1 MSDGPKDLA
10 ELWGRGP
17 WARPRRGRRNPGM
30 TKTTHPDHL
39 SLGALMIVL
48 ALTNVWFF
56 TQVLGYV
63 S

>member
-1 MSDGPKDLA
+1 
-10 ELWGRGP
+10 
-17 WARPRRGRRNPGM
+17 M
-30 TKTTHPDHL
+30 TTTTHPDHL

-48 ALTNVWFF
+48 ALTNAWFF